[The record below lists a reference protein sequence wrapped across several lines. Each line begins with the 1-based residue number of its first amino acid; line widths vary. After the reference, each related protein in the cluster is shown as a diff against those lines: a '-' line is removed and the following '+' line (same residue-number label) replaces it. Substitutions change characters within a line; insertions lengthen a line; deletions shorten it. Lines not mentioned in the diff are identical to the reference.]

1 MHRVSSAYKQAMRKQ
16 IRDVGYIRVGLG
28 AINLEAQDSCK
39 ADESNTFAYWSN
51 AENLFA
57 GQYEDNGVEYATF
70 EENSF
75 KLDGSLKWL
84 PREEEKE
91 QCNNV
96 YVTTENT
103 LEPIKIAFDKAYNIK
118 GITLDFGRYY
128 PTEFKLILSDNTE
141 ITYNNTESIFVSTD
155 VYNNTEYIIIQPI
168 TMVGGEGRIRLY
180 NALMGVGLTF
190 GNKEVEN
197 ATFKEFCSEISDEIP
212 SSDFECNILDEY
224 NHFNI
229 DSRESFINFLE
240 IGQKV
245 KIAIGQTLEDNSVE
259 WIEVANLSLS
269 EWSSTRGHF
278 KIRANDRFAFCNSE
292 YTLSNRI
299 YDRTAYAEAQ
309 QILQDMGY
317 NSDEYHLDP
326 YLATITLHNPLTGNH
341 KECLQ
346 VLCNACRCVYYQD
359 SSGKVYIKANFGLV
373 VEPEDIQVTAT
384 HESTWSNADTV
395 KIGATQQYADFT
407 KDTFKL
413 DGSLHFLP
421 SDNIGTLDT
430 GYVTDV
436 IADENGDFEE
446 NNYPTLSMQ
455 FEAGYTYYGMAI
467 VFGGNPPPSF
477 MARTYLGNDL
487 VEEITFT
494 DLENEN
500 YLYYE
505 FELFDRIDLI
515 FDKAYPHNRIVLN
528 KVAFGDFNDF
538 NLTLHDMYNEPYG
551 TREETIKDLSVKV
564 CTYQNDEHDKPKLV
578 EDEVYVTETLNTFG
592 TSLLVVNPLIDTQA
606 KAETLAEWL
615 KNYYLS
621 NVNYQINYRGDARLN
636 ASDIIKMES
645 NVANN
650 LMIAVN
656 EHSLKFNGG
665 LSGQIVARKA
675 LKNMEVS

>member
-1 MHRVSSAYKQAMRKQ
+1 MHQVSSSYKKAMKEQ
-16 IRDVGYIRVGLG
+16 IRDRAYMRVGLG
-28 AINLEAQDSCK
+28 AINLEAQDSCN
-39 ADESNTFAYWSN
+39 ADDNNFAYWSN
-51 AENLFA
+51 KENLFD

-75 KLDGSLKWL
+75 KADGSLRWL

-91 QCNNV
+91 LCNNV

-155 VYNNTEYIIIQPI
+155 VYNNTEYIIIQPV

-190 GNKEVEN
+190 GNKEIEN
-197 ATFKEFCSEISDEIP
+197 AEFKEFCAEISDEIP
-212 SSDFECNILDEY
+212 STDFTCAVLDEY

-240 IGQKV
+240 IGQEVKV
-245 KIAIGQTLEDNSVE
+245 SIGQTLENESVE
-259 WIEVANLSLS
+259 WLDVATLELA

-278 KIRANDRFAFCNSE
+278 KFKAKDIFSSRNSE

-299 YDRTAYAEAQ
+299 YDRTAYQEAQ
-309 QILQDMGY
+309 QILEDMGLSAEQY
-317 NSDEYHLDP
+317 NIDT

-346 VLCNACRCVYYQD
+346 TLCNACRCIFFQNSD
-359 SSGKVYIKANFGLV
+359 GKVYIKANFALV
-373 VEPEDIQVTAT
+373 VEPEDIQVTAN
-384 HESTWSNADTV
+384 HESTWSNADAV
-395 KIGATQQYADFT
+395 KIGATDQYADFT
-407 KDTFKL
+407 YNTFKA

-421 SDNIGTLDT
+421 NDNIGTLDT

-436 IADENGDFEE
+436 IADENGDLEE
-446 NNYPTLSMQ
+446 NDYPTLSMQ
-455 FEAGYTYYGMAI
+455 FEAGYTYYGMLI
-467 VFGGNPPPSF
+467 KFGGNPPPE
-477 MARTYLGNDL
+477 MRVKTYLGNEL
-487 VEEITFT
+487 VENIVFA
-494 DLENEN
+494 DLENDN

-505 FELFDRIDLI
+505 FQR
-515 FDKAYPHNRIVLN
+515 FDKVEFIFEKGYTHNRVLVN
-528 KVAFGDFNDF
+528 QIAFGDYNDF

-551 TREETIKDLSVKV
+551 IREQTIKDLSIKIS
-564 CTYQNDEHDKPKLV
+564 TYENDEHDKPKLV
-578 EDEVYVTETLNTFG
+578 DDEVYYTETLNTFG
-592 TSLLVVNPLIDTQA
+592 TSLVVVNPLIHTQDM
-606 KAETLAEWL
+606 AETLAEWL

-621 NVNYQINYRGDARLN
+621 NVSYEISYRGDARLN

-656 EHSLKFNGG
+656 EHTLKFNGG
-665 LSGQIVARKA
+665 ISGQIKARKA
-675 LKNMEVS
+675 LKRMEE